1 MLASEIKKYSRK
13 GILKNTEWSME
24 KLVVN
29 NNMNI
34 CKNKVKEVLRNIKF
48 FAQKIGKNKSNNNK
62 NKFLNSEYDIDKC
75 EKYKLALLYR
85 FHTGKKLY

>member
-1 MLASEIKKYSRK
+1 
-13 GILKNTEWSME
+13 ME
-24 KLVVN
+24 KLVVK

-48 FAQKIGKNKSNNNK
+48 FAQKVRKNKSYSNNNE
-62 NKFLNSEYDIDKC
+62 FLNNVYDIDEC
-75 EKYKLALLYR
+75 EKYKLAILYQ